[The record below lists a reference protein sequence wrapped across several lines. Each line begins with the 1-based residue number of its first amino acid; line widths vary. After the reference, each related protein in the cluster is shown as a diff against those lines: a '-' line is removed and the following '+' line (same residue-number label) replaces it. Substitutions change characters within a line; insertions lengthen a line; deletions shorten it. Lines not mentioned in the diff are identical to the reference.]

1 MKLLP
6 QLFSVT
12 TLALALGV
20 TPAQA
25 LPTGPQAICTVWPEA
40 ADCAGGQPDCTTCHT
55 VPPARNPFGADL
67 EARLDGGPF
76 DAAGFLDAAIAAL
89 PAMADLDSD
98 GDGYP
103 NLVELE
109 GGYGPGDRDDHPA
122 DVADGPCA
130 SINPQYNVCGFD
142 GRYAYKKVSLD
153 VCGHSPSFDDLEAVA
168 ALDLPAQREAIATL
182 LDTCLDTEFWQG
194 RDGVVWQLA
203 HKKVRPIAAIK
214 SGSNA
219 GPVPLG
225 DYDEDYGLFVHT
237 QTDDRDAREVLTAD
251 YYVQVRENPTRYL
264 VRPSLTGQNAQ
275 PGRRAGM
282 ITMRYF
288 FVVNTMF
295 TPVPRTTAAQAYRAY
310 LGLDISRSEGLIP
323 APGEV
328 IDYDEKGINAPACA
342 TCHTTLDP
350 LTYPFTRYEGITGFA
365 TGRYS
370 EGRMQRF
377 NRVEGARIREV
388 PEAGYLFGEPVA
400 DLVEWAN
407 VAANSDQFK
416 RATVRDY
423 WRILVGHEPDDDTA
437 DEFDALVDDFG
448 DAHDYRVERMLHAL
462 VQTEAYGAP

>member
-1 MKLLP
+1 MKLLS
-6 QLFSVT
+6 LTMLAIAFGAT
-12 TLALALGV
+12 T
-20 TPAQA
+20 AQA

-55 VPPARNPFGADL
+55 VPPARNPFGAAL
-67 EARLDGGPF
+67 EAELEGSPF
-76 DAAGFLDAAIAAL
+76 DNATFLDAAVDAL
-89 PAMADLDSD
+89 PALADLDSD

-103 NLVELE
+103 NLSELE
-109 GGYGPGDRDDHPA
+109 GGYGPGDRDDHP
-122 DVADGPCA
+122 DEGVAGPCA
-130 SINPQYNVCGFD
+130 SINPLYNVCGFD

-153 VCGHSPSFDDLEAVA
+153 VCGYSPSFDDLEAVA
-168 ALDLPAQREAIATL
+168 AMDVPAQREAIASL
-182 LDTCLDTEFWQG
+182 LDDCLDTEFWQG
-194 RDGVVWQLA
+194 RDGMVWQLA

-214 SGSNA
+214 SGSNS

-225 DYDEDYGLFVHT
+225 NYDDDYGLFVHT
-237 QTDDRDAREVLTAD
+237 QTDDRDARDVLTAD
-251 YYVQVRENPTRYL
+251 YYIQVRENPTRYL
-264 VRPSLTGQNAQ
+264 VRPTVIGQNAQ
-275 PGRRAGM
+275 PDRRAGM

-350 LTYPFTRYEGITGFA
+350 LTYPFSRYEGITGGS
-365 TGRYS
+365 TGRYNAN
-370 EGRMQRF
+370 RMQRAPL
-377 NRVEGARIREV
+377 VEGARIREV
-388 PEAGYLFGEPVA
+388 PEAGFLFGEPVA
-400 DLVEWAN
+400 DLVEWAR
-407 VAANSDQFK
+407 VAANSEQFK

-423 WRILVGHEPDDDTA
+423 WRILVGEDPSDDTA
-437 DEFDALVDDFG
+437 DEFDRLVVDFG
-448 DAHDYRVERMLHAL
+448 ALHDYRVERMLHAL

>member
-1 MKLLP
+1 MKRLSLS
-6 QLFSVT
+6 L
-12 TLALALGV
+12 LALALC
-20 TPAQA
+20 TSAAQA
-25 LPTGPQAICTVWPEA
+25 MPTGPQAICTVWPEA

-55 VPPARNPFGADL
+55 APPARNAFGAALQERL
-67 EARLDGGPF
+67 EGSPF
-76 DAAGFLDAAIAAL
+76 TNATFLDAAIAAL
-89 PAMADLDSD
+89 PALADLDSD

-109 GGYGPGDRDDHPA
+109 AGFLPGDANSHPA
-122 DVADGPCA
+122 DEVEGPCA
-130 SINPQYNVCGFD
+130 SVNPQYNVCGFD

-153 VCGHSPSFDDLEAVA
+153 VCGFSPSFEDLEAVGGM
-168 ALDLPAQREAIATL
+168 DPGAQREAIAGL
-182 LDTCLDTEFWQG
+182 LDECLDSEFWQG
-194 RDGVVWQLA
+194 RDGVIWQLA

-214 SGSNA
+214 SGTGA

-225 DYDEDYGLFVHT
+225 NYDDDYGLFVHT
-237 QTDDRDAREVLTAD
+237 QTDDRDAREVLTAE
-251 YYVQVRENPTRYL
+251 YYIQVRENPTRYL
-264 VRPSLTGQNAQ
+264 VRPTIIGQNAQ
-275 PGRRAGM
+275 EGRRAGM

-295 TPVPRTTAAQAYRAY
+295 TAVPRTTAAQAYRAY

-350 LTYPFTRYEGITGFA
+350 LTYPFTRYEGISGG
-365 TGRYS
+365 TGRYNAN
-370 EGRMQRF
+370 RMQRASL
-377 NRVEGARIREV
+377 VEGARIREV

-400 DLVEWAN
+400 DLVEWAR
-407 VAANSDQFK
+407 VAADSAQFK

-423 WRILVGHEPDDDTA
+423 WRILVGDDPTDDTA
-437 DEFDALVDDFG
+437 DEFDRLVDDFG
-448 DAHDYRVERMLHAL
+448 DAHAYQVERMLHAL